1 MIFRLRGYVKITG
14 IEFNDLVRKSAF
26 SFTLTNNK
34 VRLFPIPVN
43 ETTQSLYFDYLVRGD
58 RDSVTSTV
66 FSGSQDVVS
75 DFSIKPYYNMK
86 YNSINDVGKQW
97 IRKYG
102 LKLKETLGLVRS
114 KYGSI
119 PMY

>member
-1 MIFRLRGYVKITG
+1 M
-14 IEFNDLVRKSAF
+14 
-26 SFTLTNNK
+26 TNNK

-75 DFSIKPYYNMK
+75 DFSIATYYNI
-86 YNSINDVGKQW
+86 SIIQSMMLVNN
-97 IRKYG
+97 G
-102 LKLKETLGLVRS
+102 LEN
-114 KYGSI
+114 
-119 PMY
+119 MD